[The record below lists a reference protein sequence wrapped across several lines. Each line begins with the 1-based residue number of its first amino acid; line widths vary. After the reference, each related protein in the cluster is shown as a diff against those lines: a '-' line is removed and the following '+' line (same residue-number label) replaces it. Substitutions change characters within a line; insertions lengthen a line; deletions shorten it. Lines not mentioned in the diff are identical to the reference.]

1 MTVAYDPD
9 NYIFSASRKL
19 PDDLSVVEYTAIVT
33 ALNDIAGVA
42 CWSQEVPQS
51 TPTLVRSQY
60 GSDLGVLIAVPPIIA
75 GVIYTISQAVKN
87 LSEAAKNS
95 AAAEREQAAIDL
107 DAAQAEKTRA
117 EGRKIDAETALL
129 ELAKRERVRELYHLT
144 NSESERLRA
153 LAAIVDVGERE
164 GRDGLGG
171 RLDAALNGMD
181 APAGD
186 ADAAL
191 ADLARGVTVL
201 SSYDIDLLIQPGGQ
215 LRS

>member
-1 MTVAYDPD
+1 MTVAYDPND
-9 NYIFSASRKL
+9 YLFSADRKL

-42 CWSQEVPQS
+42 CWSQEIPQS
-51 TPTLVRSQY
+51 TPTLIRSQY
-60 GSDLGVLIAVPPIIA
+60 GSDLGVLIAIPPIIA

-95 AAAEREQAAIDL
+95 AAAEREQAAVDL

-129 ELAKRERVRELYHLT
+129 KLAKQERVRELYHLT
-144 NSESERLRA
+144 NSENEKQRSI
-153 LAAIVDVGERE
+153 AAIVDVGERE
-164 GRDGLGG
+164 GRGGLGV
-171 RLDAALNGMD
+171 RLDTALNGMD
-181 APAGD
+181 APTGD

-191 ADLARGVTVL
+191 TDLARGVTVL
-201 SSYDIDLLIQPGGQ
+201 ASYDIDLHVQPGG
-215 LRS
+215 